1 MPTKTG
7 GISLAKGNKNVNQ
20 DLSDYDAQIATSSP
34 SSTNSEYRV
43 RRGDT
48 ACSIANRYK
57 MTCSELLAV
66 NGLNRDSVI
75 VVGQTLR
82 VTGSHKWH
90 KVSSGQSACYIAEK
104 YGVGCSALL
113 RANGLTR
120 NSVIRIGQRLKI
132 PSSG

>member
-1 MPTKTG
+1 
-7 GISLAKGNKNVNQ
+7 
-20 DLSDYDAQIATSSP
+20 
-34 SSTNSEYRV
+34 
-43 RRGDT
+43 
-48 ACSIANRYK
+48 